1 MKANITVNEVLN
13 LYVNAQMDYLTRTHG
28 NREKWT
34 REGKLD
40 AYKQVLLDCFGVSEA
55 SINEVKRNVVK
66 TFYELR
72 DAEIAVNKKRSE
84 YEIAAAKAAELRDKI
99 KTATYIVVN

>member
-1 MKANITVNEVLN
+1 MKNNVTVNEVLN
-13 LYVNAQMDYLTRTHG
+13 LYANAQMDYLTRMHG

-40 AYKQVLLDCFGVSEA
+40 AYKQVLLDCFGVSED
-55 SINEVKRNVVK
+55 SINEVRKNVIK
-66 TFYELR
+66 TFYDLR
-72 DAEIAVNKKRSE
+72 DAEITANRKKNE

>member
-13 LYVNAQMDYLTRTHG
+13 LYVNAQMDYLARTHG

-40 AYKQVLLDCFGVSEA
+40 AYEQMLVNCFGVSNV
-55 SINEVKRNVVK
+55 SINEVKRNVIK
-66 TFYELR
+66 TFYDLK
-72 DAEIAVNKKRSE
+72 DAEIAVNRKKNE
-84 YEIAAAKAAELRDKI
+84 YENAVAKAAELRDKI

>member
-1 MKANITVNEVLN
+1 MKASINVNEVLN
-13 LYVNAQMDYLTRTHG
+13 LYANAQMDYLARTHG

-40 AYKQVLLDCFGVSEA
+40 AYKQVLLDCFGLSEA
-55 SINEVKRNVVK
+55 SVNEVKRTVIK
-66 TFYELR
+66 TFYDLR
-72 DAEIAVNKKRSE
+72 EAEINEKKKRNE

-99 KTATYIVVN
+99 KTAYIVVN